1 MDAKRFGAF
10 ISERRKEHH
19 MTQADLAGKVG
30 VTDKAVSR
38 WERGL
43 GFPDINT
50 MEPLAEALDVSLL
63 ELMRS
68 EMQTTEG
75 ANVKKD
81 EAAEKDGTVEMNEAA
96 EKKGMAEKREKA
108 EKKYTSA
115 EVTEMMQ
122 SMEEI
127 RKQQQHQ
134 DKIAGYLAIPVILL
148 IVAVFKFSGHA
159 NLGSALFAGLL
170 GAGAAVS
177 GYYLWVNREDKE
189 SKRIYGFFTITL
201 TGIFFTICSFLVPDG
216 FWEQHRQEASLIT
229 CLVNLAIVIYAFGFA
244 VKRMCK
250 GKKNPVLIAVVVV
263 LEILITAWTLHGFA
277 ARSIRKCQWEPARGM
292 WQNSTQHSCCSM
304 KKNLEE
310 DWIRGYSYVQID
322 LHPDIY
328 RVGFSYYADQKDAEV
343 GKESIYG
350 YDIQVDS
357 DYKITIKEGSSAI
370 GMDLWSEKIEG

>member
-10 ISERRKEHH
+10 ISERRKKQH
-19 MTQADLAGKVG
+19 MTQADLAEKVG

-50 MEPLAEALDVSLL
+50 MEPLADALGVSLL

-68 EMQTTEG
+68 EMQITEG
-75 ANVKKD
+75 DDVKKD
-81 EAAEKDGTVEMNEAA
+81 ETAEKDGTVEMGGTA
-96 EKKGMAEKREKA
+96 EKNGMAEKREKA

-134 DKIAGYLAIPVILL
+134 DKVAGYLVIPVIL
-148 IVAVFKFSGHA
+148 IIMAVFKFSGHA
-159 NLGSALFAGLL
+159 NLGGSVFAGLL

-177 GYYLWVNREDKE
+177 GYYLYVNWEDKE
-189 SKRIYGFFTITL
+189 SRRIYGFFAIVL
-201 TGIFFTICSFLVPDG
+201 TGIFLTICSFLVPDG
-216 FWEQHRQEASLIT
+216 FWEQHKQGASLIT
-229 CLVNLAIVIYAFGFA
+229 CLVNLAVIIYGFGLEIKKMYKE
-244 VKRMCK
+244 KR
-250 GKKNPVLIAVVVV
+250 NPVLITVVVA
-263 LEILITAWTLHGFA
+263 LEILIAAWILHGFA
-277 ARSIRKCQWEPARGM
+277 ARSIEEAMGTSKGDVAEQYAIQLLLNE
-292 WQNSTQHSCCSM
+292 
-304 KKNLEE
+304 KNLEE
-310 DWIRGYSYVQID
+310 DWIRGDSYVQID

-328 RVGFSYYADQKDAEV
+328 RVGFTYYADQKDAEV
-343 GKESIYG
+343 GKESLYG

-357 DYKITIKEGSSAI
+357 NYKITIQNESTAI
-370 GMDLWSEKIEG
+370 GEDLWSENIEG